1 MELRNFTISD
11 AQGLLEL
18 LSNPRVNCFLSD
30 KITTQQEAL
39 SEVEKKSKDDTHI
52 AVILKEDKSLIGML
66 FYLFEAPDTYSIGY
80 NFNARYKGKGYASE
94 SVNAF
99 IQYLFTEKK
108 PEDYMPMLRKIII
121 APKSYVKNWVCVKRA
136 AFWNLFHLPLIV
148 MVFLNT
154 KIRFNMR
161 C

>member
-1 MELRNFTISD
+1 MS
-11 AQGLLEL
+11 
-18 LSNPRVNCFLSD
+18 
-30 KITTQQEAL
+30 
-39 SEVEKKSKDDTHI
+39 
-52 AVILKEDKSLIGML
+52 IGEL

-80 NFNARYKGKGYASE
+80 NFNAQYEGKGYAKE

-108 PEDYMPMLRKIII
+108 PEDYMHTLRKITI
-121 APKSYVKNWVCVKRA
+121 ALKICVKNWVCVKRV

-148 MVFLNT
+148 MGFLNT